1 MIIYA
6 PIIIKLG
13 LGILCLIVQINLMG
27 KGTLAPSSAMD
38 QVQNYVL
45 GGIIG
50 GVIYNESI
58 TVLQFILVL
67 IIWTL
72 LVFTLKFLK
81 ENNPLIK
88 RVIDGK
94 PITLV
99 HNGNVNVKECLKN
112 GVSANDLMFKLRSN
126 GIYEIEQLKRVV
138 LEQNG
143 QLTIIQSGDE
153 NIRYPIIVDGLA
165 NGDLLEII
173 GKDIGWLEDNIS
185 KQGFNKI
192 SDVYLGEY
200 LSGRINLYGYEKNGV
215 KD

>member
-1 MIIYA
+1 MVIYT
-6 PIIIKLG
+6 PVIIKLG

-27 KGTLAPSSAMD
+27 KGNLAPSSATD

-58 TVLQFILVL
+58 SVVQFVLVL

-72 LVFTLKFLK
+72 LVFVLKFLK
-81 ENNPLIK
+81 ENNRFIK
-88 RVIDGK
+88 VVVDGK

-99 HNGNVNVKECLKN
+99 HNGSVNVKECLRN
-112 GVSANDLMFKLRSN
+112 GVSANDLMFKLRAS

-143 QLTIIQSGDE
+143 QLTIIQNGDE
-153 NIRYPIIVDGLA
+153 NIRYPIIVDGQA
-165 NGDLLEII
+165 NHDLLEII
-173 GKDIGWLEDNIS
+173 NKNIDWLAGQVA

-192 SDVYLGEY
+192 GEIYLGEY
-200 LSGRINLYGYEKNGV
+200 LSGEIILYGYEE
-215 KD
+215 

>member
-1 MIIYA
+1 M

-27 KGTLAPSSAMD
+27 KGNLAPSSAMD

-50 GVIYNESI
+50 GVIYNETIS
-58 TVLQFILVL
+58 VLQFVLVL

-72 LVFTLKFLK
+72 LVFVLKFSK
-81 ENNPLIK
+81 ENNRLVKKI
-88 RVIDGK
+88 IDGK

-99 HNGNVNVKECLKN
+99 HNGTVNVRECLRN
-112 GVSANDLMFKLRSN
+112 GVSANELMFKLRSN
-126 GIYEIEQLKRVV
+126 GVYEVEQLKRVV

-165 NGDLLEII
+165 NDDLLEII
-173 GKDIGWLEDNIS
+173 NKDRAWLEEKIAE
-185 KQGFNKI
+185 QGFNKI
-192 SDVYLGEY
+192 SEVYLGEY
-200 LSGRINLYGYEKNGV
+200 LSGRINLYGYA
-215 KD
+215 

>member
-27 KGTLAPSSAMD
+27 KGNLAPSSAMD

-165 NGDLLEII
+165 NGDPLEII

>member
-1 MIIYA
+1 
-6 PIIIKLG
+6 
-13 LGILCLIVQINLMG
+13 MG
-27 KGTLAPSSAMD
+27 KGNLAPSSAMD

-58 TVLQFILVL
+58 TVLQFVLVL
-67 IIWTL
+67 IIWTF
-72 LVFTLKFLK
+72 LVFVLKFLK
-81 ENNPLIK
+81 ENNRLVK
-88 RVIDGK
+88 RIIDGK

-99 HNGNVNVKECLKN
+99 HNGCVNVKECLRN

-165 NGDLLEII
+165 NHDLLEILN
-173 GKDIGWLEDNIS
+173 KNNEWLES
-185 KQGFNKI
+185 EVTKQGFNKI
-192 SDVYLGEY
+192 SEVYLGEY
-200 LSGRINLYGYEKNGV
+200 LSGRINLYGYEK
-215 KD
+215 

>member
-27 KGTLAPSSAMD
+27 KGNLAPSSAMD

-138 LEQNG
+138 LEQNR

>member
-27 KGTLAPSSAMD
+27 KGNLAPSSAMD

-112 GVSANDLMFKLRSN
+112 GVSVNDLMFKLRSN

>member
-27 KGTLAPSSAMD
+27 KGNLAPSSAMD

-173 GKDIGWLEDNIS
+173 GKDIGW
-185 KQGFNKI
+185 
-192 SDVYLGEY
+192 
-200 LSGRINLYGYEKNGV
+200 
-215 KD
+215 

>member
-1 MIIYA
+1 MILYM

-27 KGTLAPSSAMD
+27 KGNLAPSSAMD

-50 GVIYNESI
+50 GVIYNETIS
-58 TVLQFILVL
+58 VLQFVLVL

-72 LVFTLKFLK
+72 LVFVLKFSK
-81 ENNPLIK
+81 ENNRLVKKI
-88 RVIDGK
+88 IDGK

-99 HNGNVNVKECLKN
+99 HNGTVNVRECLRN
-112 GVSANDLMFKLRSN
+112 GVSANELMFKLRSN
-126 GIYEIEQLKRVV
+126 GVYEVEQLKRVV

-165 NGDLLEII
+165 NDDLLEII
-173 GKDIGWLEDNIS
+173 NKDRAWLEEKIAE
-185 KQGFNKI
+185 QGFNKI
-192 SDVYLGEY
+192 SEVYLGEY
-200 LSGRINLYGYEKNGV
+200 LSGRINLYGYA
-215 KD
+215 